1 MNEKIFEVQIYFSG
15 FSTYIIEA
23 ENEKEAI
30 KKARLQ
36 PIKQN
41 ELFSN
46 IQNWKDADNA
56 NEITEQ
62 TLAFNN

>member
-1 MNEKIFEVQIYFSG
+1 MKTKKYEVQIYFSG
-15 FSTYIIEA
+15 FSTYTIEA
-23 ENEKEAI
+23 ENETEAI

-36 PIKQN
+36 PVNQD

-56 NEITEQ
+56 NVHD
-62 TLAFNN
+62 